1 MTRFRTPFD
10 FHSTADQILE
20 GVDLSGR
27 RAIVTGASSGI
38 GIETARA
45 LARAGAEVTLAVRN
59 VEAGRNVVNQIVAT
73 DDSARLHVRPLDLSD
88 LDSVHT
94 FAREWSGPLHILV
107 NNAGIMATPTLERSA
122 GGWEGQMAT
131 NYLGHFALT
140 LRMKEALAAAG
151 NARVVCLSSSGHLLA
166 PVIFGDPHFRFLR
179 YDPLTAYGQ
188 SKTACVL
195 MAVEITRRW
204 RDAYGIQANALN
216 PGAIATNLQKHTGGL
231 KTPEARRKT
240 VEQGAATTVLLAGS
254 PLLSS
259 VSGRY
264 FEDCNEA
271 QVVTERPDDYSG
283 VASYALDPVSAER
296 LWEFSVRSLNTSG

>member
-94 FAREWSGPLHILV
+94 FARGWSGPLHILV

-283 VASYALDPVSAER
+283 VASYALDQVSAER
-296 LWEFSVRSLNTSG
+296 LWEFSVRSLNTSR